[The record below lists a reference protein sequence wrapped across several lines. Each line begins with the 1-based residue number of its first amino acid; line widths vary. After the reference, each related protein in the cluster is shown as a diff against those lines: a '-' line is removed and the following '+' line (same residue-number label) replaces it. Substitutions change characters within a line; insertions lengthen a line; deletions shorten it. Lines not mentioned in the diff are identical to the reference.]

1 MKVATVA
8 CGYGDG
14 VPRAFSGGTVTIN
27 GHECTVVGRVCM
39 DHLMVDI
46 TDMKEKVKTG
56 DTAVIFG
63 DVEKYA
69 RHIGTIPY
77 EALCMVG
84 KRVQRIII

>member
-1 MKVATVA
+1 
-8 CGYGDG
+8 
-14 VPRAFSGGTVTIN
+14 
-27 GHECTVVGRVCM
+27 
-39 DHLMVDI
+39 MVDI
-46 TDMKEKVKTG
+46 TDMNEKPKTG
-56 DTAVIFG
+56 DVAVIFG